1 MQLFKNDTN
10 DHTSDKQNQ
19 EWISL
24 LSSSV
29 NAFSQAE
36 KARRGSPNYGLTPI
50 NEFKIS
56 QCASL
61 MVKKSTLRS
70 LQNPGNIAQDR
81 LQ

>member
-19 EWISL
+19 EWISP

-36 KARRGSPNYGLTPI
+36 KAGRGSPNYGLTPI

-61 MVKKSTLRS
+61 MVKKSATPHS
-70 LQNPGNIAQDR
+70 L
-81 LQ
+81 